1 MSTNKFDNNYLPKR
15 MNVILYTKTDK
26 SIRIAYTPQ
35 MSIPTTSSKFVNFNP
50 LIKINKNILSREYNI
65 NLNEKTALNE
75 NILDV
80 FFNKQKFND
89 FLNLILEKTGKK
101 ELKIQDS
108 CTEKVIDN
116 NIKTTLDILFKPG
129 NVLEINKKK
138 YTIFNYSWL
147 DGDWLIYSDD
157 IKKGDEEQEQT
168 YYHRRRYDNEENE
181 HTITK
186 KAFDTLNKVI
196 PDCLKGT
203 TIGNSLLITG
213 DKKISEEQKKKD
225 EIVTENKI
233 TNTSRIEKFFKDGGI
248 YDLSENNDYLPYNL
262 TYNIPSFLKDPISVS
277 LFYVEYDFT
286 KEITNYKKLGNTFS
300 DLEEKKTKLAEL
312 EQTIFK
318 NTGSIEE
325 KEKIKTQLNERKD
338 KITKNDSNLKKLKEN
353 KENLNKSLSNY
364 KSRTLN
370 LCGYSINSELEKILF
385 NINSNTYDITSNIIK
400 INEDINNCTRSYSSH
415 MYQTKKSETINQF
428 NKVINLIDEK
438 IQVFEKKHKEYTSEM
453 NLSDIELLKTTN
465 TQTYINNKKTY
476 LELCKKTLENILKKI
491 DMENDYLLSLIIFY
505 KQLYTYKKNQL
516 NSTYRLTS
524 DQKWLL
530 TMINQIILFDLII
543 YNTIYNSPE
552 YKQYVIDTKKSIND
566 YIEKIKKLQSIRY
579 NIKDA
584 EINKSKDLPILSS
597 YKYIIYYVNYVINMK
612 FWQIFSN
619 KTLELYNN
627 FSTIV
632 SNTIQNYYNLNETFS
647 NAPEYESKLKNMK
660 YTCFD
665 LITMYS
671 RMNMIC
677 FLRNYICEKY
687 NTSFLKILKDNIQ
700 DKTSTFDTKNKYYL
714 DISNILNYNYKSLF
728 NNAFTNYVNSVKMLT
743 PSITSDS
750 IQKICNKL
758 VTDEVNDDNFFFTQS
773 LNNDEFE
780 MIKND
785 FVDASLNELF
795 TNIGIHNVKIIAYT
809 DFKLKTAI
817 ENGINWYLCIA
828 KKTNNNKYPVDLN
841 DFDDIKNDIEM
852 IKSISSYYKI
862 NICVIENNPKKAL
875 KTLKDVV
882 TTLTTDNKISNSDL
896 NDKIKEMNASSNP
909 EDTIKLIIDAL
920 RILVTLITK
929 TAQANEALNQA
940 MYNSTPNLVL
950 QKSNSYKQ
958 TLYIFKDS
966 DKYYTIIKDDSVAL
980 FNNISTS
987 FDNVI
992 TNIESPL
999 TGGATQKEQI
1009 ESIMN
1014 QSVLDNLLQ
1023 KPDENKYNVS
1033 KNTLA
1038 YIVPIKLELYEGN
1051 NIPLNKKVSFNCEEN
1066 YNNIL
1071 DAWKVLFKIDEKQD
1085 EKQSKSKSKH

>member
-157 IKKGDEEQEQT
+157 IKKGDEEEQT

-325 KEKIKTQLNERKD
+325 KDKIKTQLNERKD

-566 YIEKIKKLQSIRY
+566 YIEKIKKLQTIRY
-579 NIKDA
+579 NIKDE

-632 SNTIQNYYNLNETFS
+632 SNTIQNYYNFFRAFLWRVKFFLL
-647 NAPEYESKLKNMK
+647 PVL
-660 YTCFD
+660 F
-665 LITMYS
+665 LILRYQS
-671 RMNMIC
+671 DIFLMNC
-677 FLRNYICEKY
+677 P
-687 NTSFLKILKDNIQ
+687 Q
-700 DKTSTFDTKNKYYL
+700 GP
-714 DISNILNYNYKSLF
+714 LF
-728 NNAFTNYVNSVKMLT
+728 H
-743 PSITSDS
+743 
-750 IQKICNKL
+750 
-758 VTDEVNDDNFFFTQS
+758 
-773 LNNDEFE
+773 EFG
-780 MIKND
+780 
-785 FVDASLNELF
+785 F
-795 TNIGIHNVKIIAYT
+795 IGI
-809 DFKLKTAI
+809 
-817 ENGINWYLCIA
+817 
-828 KKTNNNKYPVDLN
+828 
-841 DFDDIKNDIEM
+841 
-852 IKSISSYYKI
+852 S
-862 NICVIENNPKKAL
+862 
-875 KTLKDVV
+875 
-882 TTLTTDNKISNSDL
+882 
-896 NDKIKEMNASSNP
+896 
-909 EDTIKLIIDAL
+909 
-920 RILVTLITK
+920 
-929 TAQANEALNQA
+929 
-940 MYNSTPNLVL
+940 
-950 QKSNSYKQ
+950 
-958 TLYIFKDS
+958 
-966 DKYYTIIKDDSVAL
+966 
-980 FNNISTS
+980 
-987 FDNVI
+987 
-992 TNIESPL
+992 
-999 TGGATQKEQI
+999 
-1009 ESIMN
+1009 
-1014 QSVLDNLLQ
+1014 
-1023 KPDENKYNVS
+1023 
-1033 KNTLA
+1033 
-1038 YIVPIKLELYEGN
+1038 
-1051 NIPLNKKVSFNCEEN
+1051 
-1066 YNNIL
+1066 
-1071 DAWKVLFKIDEKQD
+1071 
-1085 EKQSKSKSKH
+1085 